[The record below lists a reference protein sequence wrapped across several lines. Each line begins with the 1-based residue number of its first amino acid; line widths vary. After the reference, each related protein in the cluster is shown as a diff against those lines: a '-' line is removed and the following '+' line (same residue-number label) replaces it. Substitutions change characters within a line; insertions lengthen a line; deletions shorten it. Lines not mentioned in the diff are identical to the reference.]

1 MKEKEKRRILVIED
15 DAHIAEGLNL
25 NLSLQNYEVQTC
37 GDGATGLQLWKDWHP
52 DLIVLDL
59 MLPAIDGISVLRNIR
74 LADERIPVLILTAKG
89 APDDRVRGFA
99 SGADD
104 YLSKPFHLEEFL
116 LRVERLLKRLA
127 WSEDAG
133 APDVAGIPEEMRVFE
148 FGGNLIDFEKC
159 KARCCA
165 GTIQLTDQEI
175 KLLKIFVNNPGK
187 PMSRNR
193 LLEIGWGYTRRTST
207 RTVDNF
213 LVRFRKYFEK
223 NPKKPS
229 FFKSLRSVGYI
240 FDPDGNAANDPPT
253 DPR

>member
-1 MKEKEKRRILVIED
+1 MKEIENRRILVIED
-15 DAHIAEGLNL
+15 DAHIAEGLKL

-37 GDGATGLQLWKDWHP
+37 GDGATGLQTWKDWHP

-74 LADERIPVLILTAKG
+74 LQDERIPVLILTAKG

-104 YLSKPFHLEEFL
+104 YLAKPFHLEEFL

-127 WSEDAG
+127 WGEENSEME
-133 APDVAGIPEEMRVFE
+133 VAGIPEGMRVYT
-148 FGGNLIDFEKC
+148 FGSNVIDFEKC
-159 KARCCA
+159 KARCRA
-165 GTIQLTDQEI
+165 GKINLTDQEI

-193 LLEIGWGYTRRTST
+193 LLEVGWGYTRGTST

-223 NPKKPS
+223 TPKKPV
-229 FFKSLRSVGYI
+229 FFKSLRSVGYV
-240 FDPDGNAANDPPT
+240 FEPDAEEKSDPLT
-253 DPR
+253 DLR